1 MVFLAVLQ
9 VVGPM
14 LLEMAVR
21 EVAVPAV
28 RRLVRSGEAD
38 VPVADVA
45 AAPTA
50 DPMTPRIQALS
61 AVQIVSEVPGRMR
74 VEVLG
79 LRGQVELARQ
89 IEDAVAALDG
99 VTQAEANAQTGRLL
113 ALFDPTQQSA
123 AALVAV
129 IDRARSAHLQ
139 QSAARPRHLAAVV

>member
-1 MVFLAVLQ
+1 MVFQAVLQ
-9 VVGPM
+9 FVGPM

-28 RRLVRSGEAD
+28 KRLVRSGEAEATA
-38 VPVADVA
+38 ADVA
-45 AAPTA
+45 AIQPT
-50 DPMTPRIQALS
+50 DSMTPRFQALS
-61 AVQIVSEVPGRMR
+61 AVQIVSEVPGRLR
-74 VEVLG
+74 VEVMG
-79 LRGQVELARQ
+79 LRGQAALARQ
-89 IEDAVAALDG
+89 IEHAVAALDG